1 MQNMNAADEV
11 CLSIASV
18 PQTSLNLKQEKP
30 CSSGQEKASRH
41 PFEEARDAFLS
52 SLPTQDRSLYSPC
65 ASAAD
70 LAEAIKKL
78 DAIAHRK
85 LPLEN
90 TLKMI
95 EKFSSLIKPYFKVAD
110 IFVSSNPEYAAL
122 VWGALRL
129 VLQVS
134 YLRIDWR

>member
-1 MQNMNAADEV
+1 MQNVKAADEV
-11 CLSIASV
+11 CLSLAAV
-18 PQTSLNLKQEKP
+18 PQTSLKLKQEKP
-30 CSSGQEKASRH
+30 RSSGQEKASRH

-52 SLPTQDRSLYSPC
+52 SLSTQDRSLYSPC

-90 TLKMI
+90 AIKMI
-95 EKFSSLIKPYFKVAD
+95 EKFSSHIEPYFKVAD
-110 IFVSSNPEYAAL
+110 IFVSSNPEYTAL

-134 YLRIDWR
+134 YWHSDWH